1 MAVTTARVVDQGKQQ
16 DGAIAL
22 SAILLSSVVLTVS
35 FAIVMTVADIA
46 LTAGRAQSA
55 ADAAALAAAGATLM
69 GPTPADPRRAAE
81 IAAQAHGAV
90 LVRCCGAW
98 EVQPPAIRVTVR
110 AQPSG
115 FLTRRLR
122 SGLQREAYASLRPPN
137 TQKSHDLEG

>member
-1 MAVTTARVVDQGKQQ
+1 MTAAPVGDQSKGQ

-22 SAILLSSVVLTVS
+22 SATLLSSVVLIVAM
-35 FAIVMTVADIA
+35 AIVMTATDIA

-90 LVRCCGAW
+90 LVKCCGTP
-98 EVQPPAIRVTVR
+98 EVQPPMIRVSVR
-110 AQPSG
+110 VQPSG
-115 FLTRRLR
+115 LLTRRLR
-122 SGLQREAYASLRPPN
+122 SGLQREAYASLRPPR
-137 TQKSHDLEG
+137 T